1 MSRVEQLPPIIRLL
15 ARALEWT
22 PAKLPSKRR
31 FANVANLFL
40 RQGRAGNR
48 EAGVHQIPYV
58 TLVIEPEQ
66 VPELVRERRVVGVV
80 SDRADAEL
88 LFGGAPP
95 LSPQTDEPAAG

>member
-1 MSRVEQLPPIIRLL
+1 MDARQIAEQAAICERRQFPFASR
-15 ARALEWT
+15 A
-22 PAKLPSKRR
+22 
-31 FANVANLFL
+31 
-40 RQGRAGNR
+40 RAGNR

-88 LFGGAPP
+88 LCGGAP
-95 LSPQTDEPAAG
+95 L